1 MRPGMSDG
9 RAFTNY
15 LSNCQMNSI
24 IQEKNNISNDA
35 AYRKFLQEN
44 AKAIMEAQ
52 QSKPLK

>member
-24 IQEKNNISNDA
+24 IQEKTTFQMMQHI
-35 AYRKFLQEN
+35 EN
-44 AKAIMEAQ
+44 FYKKM
-52 QSKPLK
+52 LKQL